1 MKQSKIYISITKE
14 RDPSITV
21 IYQAMS
27 LIVLYIVFIL
37 QCQVKTFKEHNKT
50 IFYIC
55 PVSGQ
60 L

>member
-1 MKQSKIYISITKE
+1 MKQNKIYISITKE
-14 RDPSITV
+14 RDPSSTV

-27 LIVLYIVFIL
+27 LIVFIL

-55 PVSGQ
+55 PVGGQ